1 MPIIQDKPINLPIS
15 NDRSESRF
23 VMEKENKGVII
34 DYVPKEEPKNNKF
47 TWDTLEKTSSNNI
60 VNEDD
65 IKKLIY

>member
-1 MPIIQDKPINLPIS
+1 
-15 NDRSESRF
+15 
-23 VMEKENKGVII
+23 MEKSNSGVII

-65 IKKLIY
+65 IKNLEKIIDSYIEKIDKIRENKTRVYF

>member
-1 MPIIQDKPINLPIS
+1 
-15 NDRSESRF
+15 
-23 VMEKENKGVII
+23 MEKSNSGVII
-34 DYVPKEEPKNNKF
+34 DYVPNEEPKNNKF